1 MGNFLV
7 VITLLDTSNQ
17 TLILVVG
24 LLIIIKRDYY
34 MYFVIVR
41 AVNIC
46 KVQLRSLTPSFHVLV

>member
-24 LLIIIKRDYY
+24 LLIIIKQDY
-34 MYFVIVR
+34 YFVIVR
-41 AVNIC
+41 AVNTC